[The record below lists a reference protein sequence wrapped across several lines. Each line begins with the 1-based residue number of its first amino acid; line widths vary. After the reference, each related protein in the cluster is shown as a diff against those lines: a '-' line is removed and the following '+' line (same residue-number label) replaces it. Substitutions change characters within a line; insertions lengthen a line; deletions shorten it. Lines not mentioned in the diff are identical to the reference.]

1 MWRGLSRSLFCL
13 CFLSAC
19 SSDPTISTRRLDVS
33 PVLGANL
40 DNPVPLDLVL
50 VFEKDALAQVAT
62 LSAAQWQAQREQLA
76 LAFPTGIKASPFEVA
91 PGQGPMNYV
100 LERSDTK
107 AIGAFV
113 FADYVTTGA
122 HRARIDRMEA
132 VLVQL
137 GPRAFSVAAGS

>member
-1 MWRGLSRSLFCL
+1 M
-13 CFLSAC
+13 
-19 SSDPTISTRRLDVS
+19 
-33 PVLGANL
+33 LGANL

-62 LSAAQWQAQREQLA
+62 LSAAQWQEHREQLA
-76 LAFPTGIKASPFEVA
+76 LAFPTGIKAIPFEVA

-107 AIGAFV
+107 AIGAFI
-113 FADYVTTGA
+113 FADYVTKGA

-132 VLVQL
+132 VLVLL
-137 GPRAFSVAAGS
+137 GQRAFSVASGS